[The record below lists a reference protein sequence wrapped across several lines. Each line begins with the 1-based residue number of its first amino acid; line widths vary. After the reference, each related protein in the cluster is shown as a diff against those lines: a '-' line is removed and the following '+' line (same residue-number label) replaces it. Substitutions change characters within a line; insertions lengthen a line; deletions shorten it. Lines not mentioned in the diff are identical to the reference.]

1 MLVLLLLVATLPSR
15 KSDQVVIF
23 DNPALEGGEPC

>member
-1 MLVLLLLVATLPSR
+1 VATLPSR
-15 KSDQVVIF
+15 KSDHVVIF